1 MGIRRISLGPARA
14 LSRPLAKHVRPQ
26 LPTPTLVIHGGL
38 DFRVP
43 DAQGLGMFTCL
54 QRLGVPSR
62 YVWFPDEGH
71 WIAKPANRIVWWM
84 KCRGGWGGI

>member
-1 MGIRRISLGPARA
+1 M
-14 LSRPLAKHVRPQ
+14 
-26 LPTPTLVIHGGL
+26 IHGAL

-71 WIAKPANRIVWWM
+71 WIAKPANKIVWWHEVHDWLG
-84 KCRGGWGGI
+84 KYLKIRADR